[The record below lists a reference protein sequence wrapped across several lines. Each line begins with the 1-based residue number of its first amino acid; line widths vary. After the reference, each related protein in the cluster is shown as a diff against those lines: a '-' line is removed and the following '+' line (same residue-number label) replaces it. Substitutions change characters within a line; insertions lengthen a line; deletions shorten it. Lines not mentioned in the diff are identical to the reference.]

1 MPQFVRSVLRW
12 RPGFP
17 RRIARNTPTYASDI
31 SLTQGD
37 FMNRFMRAVCM
48 LSGLTL
54 LLALAACSSDLPG
67 RQTATP
73 TTTTLPQAT
82 ATEVPTPTITP
93 PPPLVILWTGEGT
106 DPQTVSALQALLE
119 QLARQAGLRFQT
131 VNSPMSPD
139 LVRQAKVVVA
149 VSPGSELEALTSAAP
164 DTQFL
169 AFSGGSG
176 LKAGKNL
183 SLSGG
188 QDARLDQLG
197 FLAGYLAAVVT
208 QDWRV
213 GVISQAD
220 SGPEKAAQAA
230 FINGAVFFCGLCRP
244 AYPPFVQYP
253 VFAQLTAGASVSEG
267 QSAVDML
274 ISQGVETIYV
284 TPGATSQALLEY
296 LAEKGIH
303 IIGSTPPSQAV
314 KDDWVATV
322 TSDWESAVKNAWPDL
337 LAGQGGHDLSSSI
350 VVEDANPALFSP
362 GRQQLVEETLSEMLA
377 GRIDTGVDPQT
388 GERTP

>member
-1 MPQFVRSVLRW
+1 MPQFVRCALRR
-12 RPGFP
+12 RPGFL
-17 RRIARNTPTYASDI
+17 IKITRNTPTYASNI
-31 SLTQGD
+31 SLSQGD
-37 FMNRFMRAVCM
+37 FMNRFVQAFRL
-48 LSGLTL
+48 LSGLVM
-54 LLALAACSSDLPG
+54 LLALAACSSDLPI

-73 TTTTLPQAT
+73 TTTPLPPAT
-82 ATEVPTPTITP
+82 ASEAPTPTITP
-93 PPPLVILWTGEGT
+93 PPPLLILWTGEGA
-106 DPQTVSALQALLE
+106 DAQTASALGSLLE
-119 QLARQAGLRFQT
+119 QLASQSGLRLKT
-131 VNSPMSPD
+131 ITGSMSPEMAQ
-139 LVRQAKVVVA
+139 QARVVVA
-149 VSPGSELEALTSAAP
+149 VSPGSELDALTSAAP

-169 AFSGGSG
+169 AFAGDSG
-176 LKAGKNL
+176 LKPGKNL
-183 SLSGG
+183 SLAGG

-213 GVISQAD
+213 GVISQAG
-220 SGPEKAAQAA
+220 SGPEKAAQTA

-253 VFAQLTAGASVSEG
+253 VFIQLTAGAGESEG
-267 QSAVDML
+267 QGAVDTL

-284 TPGATSQALLEY
+284 TPDATSEALLGY
-296 LAEKGIH
+296 LVEKGIH
-303 IIGSTPPSQAV
+303 IIGSTPPTQAI
-314 KDDWVATV
+314 KADWVATV

-337 LAGQGGHDLSSSI
+337 LAGQGGQDLSASI

-362 GRQQLVEETLSEMLA
+362 GRQHLVEETLNEMLA

>member
-1 MPQFVRSVLRW
+1 
-12 RPGFP
+12 
-17 RRIARNTPTYASDI
+17 
-31 SLTQGD
+31 
-37 FMNRFMRAVCM
+37 MNRFMQAFRL
-48 LSGLTL
+48 LSGLAL

-67 RQTATP
+67 KQTATP
-73 TTTTLPQAT
+73 TSTALPLVT
-82 ATEVPTPTITP
+82 ATETPPPTITP
-93 PPPLVILWTGEGT
+93 PPPLVILWTGEGA
-106 DPQTVSALQALLE
+106 DIQTVDALQAILE
-119 QLARQAGLRFQT
+119 QLASQAGLRLQT
-131 VNSPMSPD
+131 SNGPMSPE
-139 LVRQAKVVVA
+139 LVQQAKVVVA

-169 AFSGGSG
+169 ALSRDSG
-176 LKAGKNL
+176 LKPGKNL
-183 SLSGG
+183 TLFGG
-188 QDARLDQLG
+188 LDARMDQLG

-253 VFAQLTAGASVSEG
+253 VFAQLTVGASESEE
-267 QSAVDML
+267 QSAVDTL
-274 ISQGVETIYV
+274 ISQGVETIYI
-284 TPGATSQALLEY
+284 TPGATSEALLGY

-314 KDDWVATV
+314 GEDWVATV
-322 TSDWESAVKNAWPDL
+322 TSDWESAIKNAWPGL
-337 LAGQGGHDLSSSI
+337 LAGKGGQELSAPLI
-350 VVEDANPALFSP
+350 VEDANPALFSP

-377 GRIDTGVDPQT
+377 GRIDTGVDPLT